1 MLLAASLATGVAEP
15 SRQKSIVPSP
25 DEATWRSGWSVD
37 GLRELFQHGKPSNE
51 LREVGLTIHSF
62 DGSEHYQQ
70 PWKPCTTDG
79 WCTPF
84 RTWWSASVVNAKNG
98 HAVSDSGILL
108 APKHTRVLCSAAN
121 ATALGVDCT
130 GAHHTLR
137 QMLETSLD
145 ESASASALANEV
157 RFDSQHYVRQ
167 LPDSV
172 AGFFYFDDAETP
184 ELVEAA
190 RSKAS
195 RAYLAFLRE
204 YRLTEADVPLLR
216 VSRDPLSLSKG
227 AGVNAVVDESKMARE
242 SLRRHTYDRFRSHH
256 RGLHLP
262 ESPPDDF
269 GNADN
274 AGAASEAGRPDGKA
288 SPHSPDRLR
297 SSEGGCDKDTG
308 CSPANW
314 TMSDLKTLFSGGKP
328 SNDLREIGLMVHG
341 FDGMEDVAET
351 WKPCMESWCDKGDN
365 VFDGEK
371 LNAGLHWWSGSVVSQ
386 RNFNT
391 YGKAGLVLA
400 PARTSVMCSF
410 YSDFGTFDRGC
421 ATAGLRD
428 SGAIVP
434 YPPDKLRQMLKI
446 SYSDENVENAM
457 YNEILIDAKQY
468 IATLPG
474 SIAAVVW
481 FYDEGEV
488 GGVQEA
494 ANDQARMEAT
504 KAYIG
509 ILDAYG
515 LSEDQLPLV
524 KIIRPAATPCEAGMC
539 ADKSKDKGIL
549 LVDKSAVAREFY
561 SKAQLATYR
570 MHRPQSSVLS
580 QAAATVMEQARHALK
595 TRPSR

>member
-1 MLLAASLATGVAEP
+1 MLLLAASLATGVAEP
-15 SRQKSIVPSP
+15 SRQKSIAPNP
-25 DEATWRSGWSVD
+25 DEAAWRSGWSVD
-37 GLRELFQHGKPSNE
+37 GLRKLFHHGKPSNE
-51 LREVGLTIHSF
+51 LSEVGLTIHSF

-70 PWKPCTTDG
+70 PWKPCTTDD
-79 WCTPF
+79 WCKPF
-84 RTWWSASVVNAKNG
+84 RTWWSASVVNSKNG

-137 QMLETSLD
+137 QMLDTSLD
-145 ESASASALANEV
+145 ESASASALVNEV

-172 AGFFYFDDAETP
+172 AGFFYFDDAATP

-204 YRLTEADVPLLR
+204 YQLTEADVPLLR
-216 VSRDPLSLSKG
+216 VSRDPLSLSKA
-227 AGVNAVVDESKMARE
+227 AGVNALADESKMARE
-242 SLRRHTYDRFRSHH
+242 SLRRHAYDRFRSHH

-269 GNADN
+269 GDADD
-274 AGAASEAGRPDGKA
+274 AGAASEAGRTDGKA
-288 SPHSPDRLR
+288 GPHSPDRLR
-297 SSEGGCDKDTG
+297 SSACNKGEGCMP
-308 CSPANW
+308 SNW
-314 TMSDLKTLFSGGKP
+314 TMSELKGLFSGGKP
-328 SNDLREIGLMVHG
+328 SNDLHEIGLMVHG

-351 WKPCMESWCDKGDN
+351 WKPCMESWCDKGDK
-365 VFDGEK
+365 VFKGGEK

-400 PARTSVMCSF
+400 PSRTAVMCSF
-410 YSDFGTFDRGC
+410 YTDFGTFDRGC
-421 ATAGLRD
+421 ATEGLKD
-428 SGAIVP
+428 SGAIKP

-457 YNEILIDAKQY
+457 YNEILIDAKEY
-468 IATLPG
+468 VRTLPG
-474 SIAAVVW
+474 SIAAVVY

-539 ADKSKDKGIL
+539 AGKSEKNIL
-549 LVDKSAVAREFY
+549 IVDKSAAAREFY

-570 MHRPQSSVLS
+570 AHRPQSSVLS
-580 QAAATVMEQARHALK
+580 QAAVEQARHALK
-595 TRPSR
+595 RRPSR